1 MVRKKITNL
10 AKKFIP
16 VFLQDVMEKNPNKL
30 FGQPNRMGLVKGWAR
45 GWEEIEFNGHRG
57 SVWGYGEVLE
67 KAVVTVA

>member
-1 MVRKKITNL
+1 MAKMVWKTL
-10 AKKFIP
+10 
-16 VFLQDVMEKNPNKL
+16 NKL